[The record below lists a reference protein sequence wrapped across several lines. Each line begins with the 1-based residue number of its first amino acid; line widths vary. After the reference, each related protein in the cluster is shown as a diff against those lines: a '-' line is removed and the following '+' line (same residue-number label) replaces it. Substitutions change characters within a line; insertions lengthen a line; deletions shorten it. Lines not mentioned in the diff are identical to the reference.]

1 MNIKTVDILIVDDE
15 PINIHTVANLLD
27 ENYNVSIATS
37 AKTAL
42 EIINEKSTLFHI
54 ILLDINMPEMNGFEL
69 AEKISKDNKNKDSH
83 IIFFSAEDSA
93 DYIKKGIDVGASDF
107 ISKPIEPNKFLLK
120 ISFWTKLIT
129 QTIENKKNTQLL
141 EQYKNTVD
149 RSSIVSKANKNGII
163 TYVNEAFCDI
173 SGYTEEELLGKSH
186 NIVRHPDMK
195 SSVFEKMWHTIKDLK
210 KPWMGKIKNRKKDGS
225 NYWVQTIINP
235 ILDKNNNVIEY
246 IGIRTDVTELEEVK
260 EHLKKQYDITKGN
273 FNEVMNLSK
282 LYEQAMDQSS
292 IVLRVNTDKIITYA
306 NDLFYEISGYT
317 EEELIG
323 KPYSYIKTDLTNN
336 NSYID
341 DIMKYLEKKKVWKG
355 QIRNIFKDGK
365 IHYFLATV
373 VPIINLKNEILEYMS
388 IRQDITEIVELH
400 KEMEETQREII
411 YKMGEIGESRSNE
424 TGNHVKR
431 VAEYSKLLALLSGL
445 SPKEAE
451 VLFTASPM
459 HDIGKVGIPDSILNK
474 PGKLTDD
481 EWEIMRT
488 HSMIGYDILK
498 NSKREVLQ
506 AAGIVARDHHE
517 KWDGSGYPRKLKGE
531 DIHIYGRITA
541 IADVF
546 DALGSHRCYKEA
558 WEDEKIF
565 KLLKDEKAKHF
576 DPTLIDL
583 FFDNLDK
590 FKAIRDKYT
599 D

>member
-1 MNIKTVDILIVDDE
+1 MNLKTVDILIVDDE

-27 ENYNVSIATS
+27 ENYNISIATNAKS
-37 AKTAL
+37 AL
-42 EIINEKSTLFHI
+42 DIINEKNTPFHI

-69 AEKISKDNKNKDSH
+69 TEKICDNKKNKDTH
-83 IIFFSAEDSA
+83 IIFFSADDST
-93 DYIKKGIDVGASDF
+93 DYIQKGIDLGASDY
-107 ISKPIEPNKFLLK
+107 ITKPIEPKKFLLK
-120 ISFWTKLIT
+120 ISFWTKLIKE
-129 QTIENKKNTQLL
+129 TIQNKKNTQLL

-149 RSSIVSKANKNGII
+149 RSSIVSKANEKGII
-163 TYVNEAFCDI
+163 TYVNEAFCNI
-173 SGYTEEELLGKSH
+173 SGYSKEELLGKPH
-186 NIVRHPDMK
+186 NLVRHPDMD
-195 SSVFEKMWHTIKDLK
+195 SSVFKEMWHCIKDLK

-235 ILDKNNNVIEY
+235 ILDKDNNILEY
-246 IGIRTDVTELEEVK
+246 IGIRTDVTEIEQMK
-260 EHLKKQYDITKGN
+260 EHLKKQYDITQGN

-282 LYEQAMDQSS
+282 LYEKAMDQSS
-292 IVLRVNTDKIITYA
+292 IILRISKDKIITYA

-323 KPYSYIKTDLTNN
+323 KPYSYIKTDSTIKD
-336 NSYID
+336 SYLD
-341 DIMKYLEKKKVWKG
+341 EIMEYLQNKKVWKG

-373 VPIINLKNEILEYMS
+373 VPIINLKGEILEYMS

-400 KEMEETQREII
+400 QEMEETQREII

-431 VAEYSKLLALLSGL
+431 VAEYSKLLGQLYGL
-445 SPKEAE
+445 DDKQAE
-451 VLFTASPM
+451 ILFTASPM

-474 PGKLTDD
+474 PGKLTDE
-481 EWEIMRT
+481 EWKIMRT
-488 HSMIGYDILK
+488 HSTIGYDILK

-517 KWDGSGYPRKLKGE
+517 KWDGSGYPRNIKGE

-565 KLLKDEKAKHF
+565 QLLKDQKAKHF
-576 DPTLIDL
+576 DPVLIDL

-590 FKAIRDKYT
+590 FKAIRDRYT

>member
-1 MNIKTVDILIVDDE
+1 MNLKTVDILIVDDE

-27 ENYNVSIATS
+27 ENYNISIATNAKS
-37 AKTAL
+37 AL
-42 EIINEKSTLFHI
+42 DIINEKNTPFHI
-54 ILLDINMPEMNGFEL
+54 ILLDINMPNMNGFEL
-69 AEKISKDNKNKDSH
+69 TEKICEDKKNKDSH
-83 IIFFSAEDSA
+83 IIFFSADDSA
-93 DYIKKGIDVGASDF
+93 DYIQKGIDLGASDY
-107 ISKPIEPNKFLLK
+107 ITKPIEPKKFLLK
-120 ISFWTKLIT
+120 ISFWTKLII
-129 QTIENKKNTQLL
+129 QTTENKKNTQLL

-149 RSSIVSKANKNGII
+149 RSSIVSKADAKGII
-163 TYVNEAFCDI
+163 TYVNEAFCEI
-173 SGYTEEELLGKSH
+173 SGYSKEELLGNPH
-186 NIVRHPDMK
+186 NIVRHPDMD
-195 SSVFEKMWHTIKDLK
+195 SSVFKEMWHCIKDSK

-225 NYWVQTIINP
+225 DYWVQTIINP
-235 ILDKNNNVIEY
+235 ILDKDNNVLEY
-246 IGIRTDVTELEEVK
+246 IGIRTDVTEIEQMK
-260 EHLKKQYDITKGN
+260 EHLKKQYDITQGN

-282 LYEQAMDQSS
+282 LYEKAMDQSS
-292 IVLRVNTDKIITYA
+292 IILRANTDKIITYA

-323 KPYSYIKTDLTNN
+323 KPYSYIKTDSTIKT
-336 NSYID
+336 SYID
-341 DIMKYLEKKKVWKG
+341 EIIESLQDKKVWKG

-373 VPIINLKNEILEYMS
+373 VPIINLKGEILEYMS

-400 KEMEETQREII
+400 QEMEETQREII

-431 VAEYSKLLALLSGL
+431 VAEYSKLLGQLYGL
-445 SPKEAE
+445 DDKQAE
-451 VLFTASPM
+451 ILFTASPM

-474 PGKLTDD
+474 PGKLTDE
-481 EWEIMRT
+481 EWEVMRT
-488 HSMIGYDILK
+488 HSTIGYDILK

-517 KWDGSGYPRKLKGE
+517 KWDGSGYPRNIKGE

-565 KLLKDEKAKHF
+565 QLLKDQKAKHF
-576 DPTLIDL
+576 DPVLIDL

-590 FKAIRDKYT
+590 FKAIRDRYT

>member
-1 MNIKTVDILIVDDE
+1 MNLKTVDILIVDDE

-27 ENYNVSIATS
+27 ENYNISIATNAKS
-37 AKTAL
+37 AL
-42 EIINEKSTLFHI
+42 DIINEKNTPFHI
-54 ILLDINMPEMNGFEL
+54 ILLDINMPDMNGFEL
-69 AEKISKDNKNKDSH
+69 TEKICEDKKNKDSH
-83 IIFFSAEDSA
+83 IVFFSADDSA
-93 DYIKKGIDVGASDF
+93 DYIQKGIDLGASDY
-107 ISKPIEPNKFLLK
+107 ITKPIEPKKFLLK
-120 ISFWTKLIT
+120 MSFWTKLII
-129 QTIENKKNTQLL
+129 QTTENKQNTQLL

-149 RSSIVSKANKNGII
+149 RSSIVSKADAKGII
-163 TYVNEAFCDI
+163 TYVNEAFCEI
-173 SGYTEEELLGKSH
+173 SGYSKEELLGKPH
-186 NIVRHPDMK
+186 NLVRHPDMD
-195 SSVFEKMWHTIKDLK
+195 SSVFKEMWHCIKDLK
-210 KPWMGKIKNRKKDGS
+210 KPWMGKVKNRKKDGS
-225 NYWVQTIINP
+225 DYWVQTIINP
-235 ILDKNNNVIEY
+235 ILDKNNNVLEY
-246 IGIRTDVTELEEVK
+246 IGIRTDVTEIEQMK
-260 EHLKKQYDITKGN
+260 EHLKKQYDITQGN

-282 LYEQAMDQSS
+282 LYEKAMDQSS
-292 IVLRVNTDKIITYA
+292 IILRANTDKIITYA

-323 KPYSYIKTDLTNN
+323 KPYSYIKTDSTIKT
-336 NSYID
+336 SYID
-341 DIMKYLEKKKVWKG
+341 EIIESLQDKKVWKG

-373 VPIINLKNEILEYMS
+373 VPIINLKGEILEYMS

-400 KEMEETQREII
+400 QEMEETQREII

-431 VAEYSKLLALLSGL
+431 VAEYSKLLGQLYGL
-445 SPKEAE
+445 DDKQAE
-451 VLFTASPM
+451 ILFTASPM

-474 PGKLTDD
+474 PGKLTDE
-481 EWEIMRT
+481 EWEVMRT
-488 HSMIGYDILK
+488 HSTIGYDILK

-517 KWDGSGYPRKLKGE
+517 KWDGSGYPRNIKGE

-565 KLLKDEKAKHF
+565 QLLKDQKAKHF
-576 DPTLIDL
+576 DPVLIDL

-590 FKAIRDKYT
+590 FKAIRDRYT